1 MVLLFSYDYLQTL
14 TLLWSYVLIYNLSIL
29 PLFSSLFH
37 LSITNIKTFNYFST
51 IGINSVLTKII
62 LISFLSSAGVPPF
75 VGFFSKIFIFT
86 LLCNS
91 NFSIL
96 FLILF
101 LLIFTGLYFYMQN
114 IRFLNTSN
122 PLRGTLIFE
131 KNVRLVLNFYYLI
144 LPNTLLLLLGFLILD
159 DLIILI
165 KWFVV

>member
-1 MVLLFSYDYLQTL
+1 MFSYDYLQTL
-14 TLLWSYVLIYNLSIL
+14 TLLWAYVLIYNLSIL
-29 PLFSSLFH
+29 PLFSTLFQ
-37 LSITNIKTFNYFST
+37 LSTSNVKTFNYFST
-51 IGINSVLTKII
+51 VGINSILTKMI

-122 PLRGTLIFE
+122 PLSGTLVFE